1 MKLST
6 EKIQNLPYVRIGKK
20 SQVFFLFF
28 LFEHLARHP
37 MSDYKVPTFLNG
49 IGKVKV

>member
-28 LFEHLARHP
+28 IRAP
-37 MSDYKVPTFLNG
+37 GTASDE
-49 IGKVKV
+49 